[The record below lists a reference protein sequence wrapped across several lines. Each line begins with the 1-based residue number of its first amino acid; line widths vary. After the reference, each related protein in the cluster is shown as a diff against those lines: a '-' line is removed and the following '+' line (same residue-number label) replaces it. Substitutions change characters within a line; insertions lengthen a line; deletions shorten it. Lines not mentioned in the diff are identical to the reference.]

1 MVVNLNSLKEFKEL
15 ASLVIPII
23 ISDAIST
30 SEAHIIVEHPSKLSP
45 T

>member
-1 MVVNLNSLKEFKEL
+1 MLTNLKSLEEFKEL

-30 SEAHIIVEHPSKLSP
+30 SEAHIIVEHPSKFSP

>member
-15 ASLVIPII
+15 TSLVIPII
-23 ISDAIST
+23 ISDVIST
-30 SEAHIIVEHPSKLSP
+30 SEVHIIVEHPSKLSP